1 MNGSH
6 RGEYNNGYSV
16 SNDRFN
22 HHDRENGHRRGAQR
36 LSSRSRSRSRSP
48 YGYAHYHE
56 NSPSRPQGK
65 HSPRSSRDVPDYL
78 NGHGGRRKQSERPG
92 SIENIRRHTYRDD
105 DYGGR
110 SSPTYLPY
118 SVPECERA
126 SNRDRGREIDYDSD
140 DKGLENLSPHDYRM
154 VKREKLRKKMVA
166 CIWRVTPSPPRD
178 MNGHSGGSHEKKNLD
193 ERDAMVSAD
202 YKIDTFGLTS
212 VVTGRKEPIEN
223 QMQNMEDKITAAKDV
238 SPGNSS
244 SNESSDA
251 SSSEDDR
258 HRKKKTKQ
266 KRNSSPR
273 LHNQKRYAVK
283 ASSSGSGTESS
294 ETESSGSLS
303 DDRRSRKRN
312 SKRKDNVKKSMT
324 KQKASNS
331 RSKRK
336 GKSHKRHH
344 VSSSDG
350 SSGDEEEE
358 INGQEKAKKSPPR
371 HEKVSSSQSS
381 EEDSKGSPSTHS
393 EGETEKDEDSAFEI
407 DEEALKFKVLLEAQ
421 KKSAAT
427 LDNEPMVGPAPAP
440 KAEGHISYGGAL
452 RPGEGDAIA
461 QYVQQGKRI
470 PRRGEVGLSAE
481 EIQKY
486 ESLGYVMSGSRHQ
499 RMNAIRIRKENQ
511 VYSAED
517 KRALAM
523 FNYEEKAKREH
534 QVMSDLQRLIQR
546 HIGEDPGPT
555 HDPFAAKQSDQATD
569 A

>member
-1 MNGSH
+1 
-6 RGEYNNGYSV
+6 
-16 SNDRFN
+16 
-22 HHDRENGHRRGAQR
+22 
-36 LSSRSRSRSRSP
+36 
-48 YGYAHYHE
+48 
-56 NSPSRPQGK
+56 
-65 HSPRSSRDVPDYL
+65 
-78 NGHGGRRKQSERPG
+78 
-92 SIENIRRHTYRDD
+92 
-105 DYGGR
+105 
-110 SSPTYLPY
+110 
-118 SVPECERA
+118 
-126 SNRDRGREIDYDSD
+126 
-140 DKGLENLSPHDYRM
+140 
-154 VKREKLRKKMVA
+154 
-166 CIWRVTPSPPRD
+166 
-178 MNGHSGGSHEKKNLD
+178 
-193 ERDAMVSAD
+193 
-202 YKIDTFGLTS
+202 
-212 VVTGRKEPIEN
+212 
-223 QMQNMEDKITAAKDV
+223 MQNMEDKITAAKDV